1 MYHNIYDFLDQ
12 YFPSIEG
19 CILFGSYI
27 EKKDKANDVDL
38 LLISERFSFSSTESF
53 TYKNL
58 AFNIIKINF
67 SEVLN
72 IMSKQFKQGNFLSH
86 AFKTGTIIKDE
97 NQELSY
103 IKKYVLDNI
112 PNASA
117 DVINFDLSEV
127 RFKINDYMEPLR
139 RGIGLTTE
147 NFLQAARVVSLFV
160 DYFLLSNGIYLKTEK
175 SKNKYFFQNF
185 PTEAIELSQIIDTL
199 KKSEKIKFINGVDS
213 LISKYSILIKE
224 KYSNNFILDDYTQE
238 YLICFVEQTFKFNE
252 ISELIKRFKENNP
265 NVNFFI
271 YQVDEE
277 NQEKAGCYI
286 VINNR
291 DQNIDIDKKEWIIF
305 FQKVFPDIDFIFP
318 YNNIFCYPKI
328 KFMGHNNELIVN
340 EIMYSL
346 INIIFT
352 NASMSKEKIIFGIVI
367 EFFAFSTLNIYDAY
381 NYYLIK
387 MDSKAKT
394 SNFLNVNRQK
404 IEDKFIKANQSIE
417 LPLIQRLSLSKEKLI
432 NFESLKNISQIVHLQ
447 ILDRILSVFL
457 SKDYEKFYYIHAIK
471 LKLNEKIS

>member
-1 MYHNIYDFLDQ
+1 MYQKIYDFLEQ

-58 AFNIIKINF
+58 AFNTIKINF
-67 SEVLN
+67 SEILN
-72 IMSKQFKQGNFLSH
+72 IIAKQFKQGNFLSH
-86 AFKTGTIIKDE
+86 AFKTGIILIDI
-97 NQELSY
+97 NQELSH

-112 PNASA
+112 SNASA

-139 RGIGLTTE
+139 QGTGLTSE
-147 NFLQAARVVSLFV
+147 NFLQAAGVVSLFI
-160 DYFLLSNGIYLKTEK
+160 DYFLLNNGIYLKTEK
-175 SKNKYFFQNF
+175 SKNKYFFQNY
-185 PTEAIELSQIIDTL
+185 PTEAIELSQIIDAL
-199 KKSEKIKFINGVDS
+199 KKSEKIKFINGVDT
-213 LISKYSILIKE
+213 LISKYSILINE

-238 YLICFVEQTFKFNE
+238 HLICYVEKIFKFSE
-252 ISELIKRFKENNP
+252 ISELIKIIKEHNQ
-265 NVNFFI
+265 NVKFFI
-271 YQVDEE
+271 YQIDEE
-277 NQEKAGCYI
+277 NQEKEGCYI
-286 VINNR
+286 VINNI
-291 DQNIDIDKKEWIIF
+291 DQNINNDKKQWILF
-305 FQKVFPDIDFIFP
+305 FQKVFSNIDFIFP

-328 KFMGHNNELIVN
+328 KFMGYDNELIVN
-340 EIMYSL
+340 EFMYLL

-352 NASMSKEKIIFGIVI
+352 NTLISKEEIIFGIVI
-367 EFFAFSTLNIYDAY
+367 DFFAFSTLNISDAY

-404 IEDKFIKANQSIE
+404 IEDKFIKANKPIE
-417 LPLIQRLSLSKEKLI
+417 ISLMQRFSLSKEKLI
-432 NFESLKNISQIVHLQ
+432 NFESLNNIPQIIHLQ
-447 ILDRILSVFL
+447 VLDRILSVFL
-457 SKDYEKFYYIHAIK
+457 SKDYEKLYYMYAIN